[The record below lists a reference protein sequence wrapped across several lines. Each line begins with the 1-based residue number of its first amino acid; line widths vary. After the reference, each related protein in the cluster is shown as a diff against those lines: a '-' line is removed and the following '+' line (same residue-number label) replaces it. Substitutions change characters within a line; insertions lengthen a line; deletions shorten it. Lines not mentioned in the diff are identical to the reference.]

1 MDPSPRDEL
10 LQLIRDLGAQLAWQR
25 DAGLLEL
32 PSEGALPAA
41 APPVAVAPPTPP
53 LAAPAAVV
61 VPAPPLVAPPPP
73 AANTALPDL
82 VLVAAAPPIAPVAI
96 AEVAATAT
104 AALDR
109 AGALRVIQE
118 EVRGC
123 RACKLAPTRTQ
134 TVFARGN
141 PDARLCFIGEGPGAD
156 EDRTGLPFVGVAGQL
171 LDRIIAAMRLTE
183 DQVYIAN
190 IVKCRPPN
198 NRVPYDE
205 EMSACTPFLLRQL
218 EVVKPEVIVA
228 LGKTAAGF
236 LLEDKSTMT
245 TMRGRWRSWKGV
257 AVMPTWHPSYVL
269 RVRDDPKST
278 ARAEVWTDMKLV
290 LERLGLPVPSP
301 RG

>member
-1 MDPSPRDEL
+1 M
-10 LQLIRDLGAQLAWQR
+10 LQLLRDLGAQLAWQR
-25 DAGLLEL
+25 DAGLLDTPSQGPL
-32 PSEGALPAA
+32 PVASVIAAPVPALAPVPAA
-41 APPVAVAPPTPP
+41 PLPPAPVVVAAPVLTATEAPPTPAVP
-53 LAAPAAVV
+53 MAAPVLPETV
-61 VPAPPLVAPPPP
+61 KVRPPP
-73 AANTALPDL
+73 AAM
-82 VLVAAAPPIAPVAI
+82 VVPVAP
-96 AEVAATAT
+96 ANFEG
-104 AALDR
+104 R

-118 EVRGC
+118 EVRAC
-123 RACKLAPTRTQ
+123 RACDLAAKRTQ

-198 NRVPYDE
+198 NRVPNDE

-236 LLEDKSTMT
+236 LLQDKSSMT
-245 TMRGRWRSWKGV
+245 SLRGRWHSWKGV
-257 AVMPTWHPSYVL
+257 PVMPTWHPSYVL

>member
-1 MDPSPRDEL
+1 M
-10 LQLIRDLGAQLAWQR
+10 LQLLRDLGAQLAWQR
-25 DAGLLEL
+25 DAGLLDTPSQGPL
-32 PSEGALPAA
+32 PVASVVA
-41 APPVAVAPPTPP
+41 APVPVSVSAPAPARAEPPPPAPVAVVAAPLVSAPPTVPVPMADPVLPEPVKVPP
-53 LAAPAAVV
+53 PAAVV
-61 VPAPPLVAPPPP
+61 
-73 AANTALPDL
+73 T
-82 VLVAAAPPIAPVAI
+82 PIAPANF
-96 AEVAATAT
+96 EG
-104 AALDR
+104 R

-118 EVRGC
+118 EVRAC

-245 TMRGRWRSWKGV
+245 TMRGRWHSWKGV
-257 AVMPTWHPSYVL
+257 PVMPTWHPSYVL

>member
-1 MDPSPRDEL
+1 M
-10 LQLIRDLGAQLAWQR
+10 LQLLRDLGAQLAWQR
-25 DAGLLEL
+25 DAGLLDTPSQGPLPVASVVAAPVPVQAPAPVPAAPL
-32 PSEGALPAA
+32 PSA
-41 APPVAVAPPTPP
+41 PVAVVAAPAVTAPEAPPTPALP
-53 LAAPAAVV
+53 MAAQVLPETVKVPPPAAVV
-61 VPAPPLVAPPPP
+61 LPVAP
-73 AANTALPDL
+73 ANF
-82 VLVAAAPPIAPVAI
+82 
-96 AEVAATAT
+96 EG
-104 AALDR
+104 R

-118 EVRGC
+118 EVRAC

-141 PDARLCFIGEGPGAD
+141 PEARLCFIGEGPGAD

-198 NRVPYDE
+198 NRVPSDE

-236 LLEDKSTMT
+236 LLQDKRTMT
-245 TMRGRWRSWKGV
+245 TMRGRWHSWKGV
-257 AVMPTWHPSYVL
+257 PVMPTWHPSYVL

>member
-1 MDPSPRDEL
+1 M
-10 LQLIRDLGAQLAWQR
+10 LQLLRDLGAQLAWQR
-25 DAGLLEL
+25 DAGLLDTPSQGPL
-32 PSEGALPAA
+32 PVASVIAAPVPALAPVPAA
-41 APPVAVAPPTPP
+41 PLPPAPVVVAAPVLTATEAPPTPAVP
-53 LAAPAAVV
+53 MAAPVLPETV
-61 VPAPPLVAPPPP
+61 KVRPPP
-73 AANTALPDL
+73 AAM
-82 VLVAAAPPIAPVAI
+82 VVPVAP
-96 AEVAATAT
+96 ANFEG
-104 AALDR
+104 R

-118 EVRGC
+118 EVRAC
-123 RACKLAPTRTQ
+123 RACDLAAKRTQ

-198 NRVPYDE
+198 NRVPNDE